1 MEAKFDFNRF
11 MKRLGLKQKDAAEL
25 LKVSKGLVGMWAS
38 NEALPSYDKTVRL
51 IVKGITA
58 QELFGDEL
66 GSFLLENSKIASVSP
81 EYQEGYKKGIAEL
94 KEKGLLRDEI
104 LKTIAEMKENGKL

>member
-11 MKRLGLKQKDAAEL
+11 MKRLGLKQKDAADL
-25 LKVSKGLVGMWAS
+25 LKVSKGLVGMW
-38 NEALPSYDKTVRL
+38 ALPSYDKTVRL

-66 GSFLLENSKIASVSP
+66 GSFLLENSKIASVST

-94 KEKGLLRDEI
+94 KEKGFLRDEI